1 MQAAIYAR
9 YSSENQ
15 RPESIEDQIS
25 SCRRL
30 AKDRHYVVEQAH
42 VFTDA
47 AASGA
52 REDRPGLAALR
63 VAAIDGGFRV
73 LLVDDLSRLARSTL
87 LLLSVLE
94 EFRFHGVRVLS
105 VADGLDTDDQD
116 ATVGIQV
123 RGVFNELQLLDLR
136 KKTLRGQLGQ
146 KQRGFIVGEATYG
159 YRSVAVGEVR
169 MDKKG
174 RPRPEGYKMTV
185 DPREAAVVL
194 RIFEEF
200 VGGSSESGVV
210 KRLNADG
217 VPGRRRTKKGWSP
230 ATVHRLLRNEKYV
243 GRWIWNRTETRRD
256 PKTGRRRQFPKPES
270 EWFITEDQSLRIV
283 PQPLWEGA
291 QRRAASVRRVWP
303 GGRGKRGFEGQRG
316 GQVSHYPPDLLSGA
330 MCCAACGATIAK
342 VSGKSGG
349 YYGCLGARKGACEN
363 HLMVRRTLVERVV
376 LAAVRDR
383 LADQENLDYVF
394 GKLAQEVAAAST
406 VTPETIR
413 LKEAEF
419 DAEQRRVG
427 NFVEFVAEGRGT
439 RALADAL
446 TASEKRLEDFRLDLD
461 GLRRS
466 QHEVFSAPPREWLA
480 ERMMTM
486 QTVLERRTQRSALLL
501 RKLLGTIR
509 MEPVTPEIG
518 RPYYRALSHLD
529 ALAIVEIDPDSPDSE
544 PGSNSLQWWRR
555 RESNPRPK
563 IRPHGNLHACPRFKF
578 HHLCKNATK
587 TTGG

>member
-52 REDRPGLAALR
+52 REDRPGLVALR

-174 RPRPEGYKMTV
+174 RPRPEGYKMTI
-185 DPREAAVVL
+185 DPREAAVIL

-200 VGGSSESGVV
+200 VGGSSESGIV

-217 VPGRRRTKKGWSP
+217 VPGRRRTKQGWSP

-243 GRWIWNRTETRRD
+243 ARWIWNRTETRRD

-283 PQPLWEGA
+283 PQELWEGA
-291 QRRAASVRRVWP
+291 QRRAAAVRRVWP
-303 GGRGKRGFEGQRG
+303 GGRGKRASKG
-316 GQVSHYPPDLLSGA
+316 SGEA
-330 MCCAACGATIAK
+330 RCLTTHRICC
-342 VSGKSGG
+342 
-349 YYGCLGARKGACEN
+349 R
-363 HLMVRRTLVERVV
+363 ERC
-376 LAAVRDR
+376 AVRPAGR
-383 LADQENLDYVF
+383 PSPRSA
-394 GKLAQEVAAAST
+394 GKAAATTGVSAQERGLATTTSWFAGRSSNVSFWPPC
-406 VTPETIR
+406 VT
-413 LKEAEF
+413 
-419 DAEQRRVG
+419 G
-427 NFVEFVAEGRGT
+427 
-439 RALADAL
+439 
-446 TASEKRLEDFRLDLD
+446 
-461 GLRRS
+461 
-466 QHEVFSAPPREWLA
+466 
-480 ERMMTM
+480 
-486 QTVLERRTQRSALLL
+486 
-501 RKLLGTIR
+501 
-509 MEPVTPEIG
+509 
-518 RPYYRALSHLD
+518 
-529 ALAIVEIDPDSPDSE
+529 
-544 PGSNSLQWWRR
+544 
-555 RESNPRPK
+555 
-563 IRPHGNLHACPRFKF
+563 
-578 HHLCKNATK
+578 
-587 TTGG
+587 

>member
-15 RPESIEDQIS
+15 RPESIDDQIS

-30 AKDRHYVVEQAH
+30 AKERHYVVEQGH
-42 VFTDA
+42 IFTDA

-52 REDRPGLAALR
+52 REDRPGLVALR

-174 RPRPEGYKMTV
+174 RPRPEGYKMTI
-185 DPREAAVVL
+185 DAREAAVVL

-200 VGGSSESGVV
+200 VGGSSESGIV

-243 GRWIWNRTETRRD
+243 ARWIWNRTETRRD

-283 PQPLWEGA
+283 PQELWEGA
-291 QRRAASVRRVWP
+291 KRRAAAVRRVWP

-394 GKLAQEVAAAST
+394 EKLAQEVAAAST
-406 VTPETIR
+406 TTPETIR

-419 DAEQRRVG
+419 DAEQRRVA
-427 NFVEFVAEGRGT
+427 NFIEFVAEGRGS

-461 GLRRS
+461 ALRRS
-466 QHEVFSAPPREWLA
+466 RHEVFSAPPREWLA

-518 RPYYRALSHLD
+518 RPYYRALSDLD

-555 RESNPRPK
+555 RESNSGRK
-563 IRPHGNLHACPRFKF
+563 SLTVNDFVF
-578 HHLCKNATK
+578 HV
-587 TTGG
+587 